1 MAFKAY
7 ISVDMEGISGL
18 VHRDHVG
25 RDGKDY
31 EASRRLMTLEANAAI
46 EGAFEGGAN
55 EVVVNDSHG
64 TQRNLLPELLDPRAQ
79 VITGSP
85 KPQSM
90 MAGLD
95 DSFGAVLCVGYHARA
110 GSQGILDHTISSQA
124 VYDIKIN
131 GDSQG
136 EMGLNAGIAAY
147 HGVPI
152 VLLTGDSTATAQAV
166 ELVPEIEVA
175 TVKESLTRYAA
186 KNLSPSAS
194 QELIRQ
200 QSKLAVERREEIAPV
215 QYEMPVTL
223 TLQFM
228 FSAMADVAEL
238 VPGVQRLDPL
248 TVSYTSGDYLEAW
261 HCIRA
266 LILMAGAVA

>member
-1 MAFKAY
+1 
-7 ISVDMEGISGL
+7 MEGISGL

-31 EASRRLMTLEANAAI
+31 EFSRRLMTLEANAAI
-46 EGAFEGGAN
+46 EGVFDGGAD

-85 KPQSM
+85 KPQGM

-110 GSQGILDHTISSQA
+110 GSQGILDHTISSQT

-194 QELIRQ
+194 QELIRR

-228 FSAMADVAEL
+228 FSAMADIAEL
-238 VPGVQRLDPL
+238 VPGVQRSDPL
-248 TVSYTSGDYLEAW
+248 TVSFTSGDYLEAFN
-261 HCIRA
+261 CIRA
-266 LILMAGAVA
+266 LIFMAGAVV